1 MAKIAVYMTGGIALY
16 KGIEVIRSLERDGH
30 QVRVA
35 MTEAATKLVTP
46 STLHALTHHPVLT
59 SLWNDNNSPVPHIEL
74 ADWSDYAIVLPATA
88 NIIGKMA
95 HGIADDAVSTSI
107 LATAVPK
114 IVVPAMNTNMW
125 NNPAVQRNVA
135 QLRQDGVT
143 VLEPAVGM
151 LAEGYRGKGRLP
163 EPSEII
169 SQLRSIINGSIRG
182 SLLGKKVLITAGGTR
197 EPIDPVRFIGNRSS
211 GKMGIAIAKAAADA
225 GATVE
230 LVLGQISVPQP
241 VNPRI
246 NIYRVE
252 STEEMQ
258 AKVTEL
264 FPAAD
269 ILIMAAAV
277 ADFRPAQVA
286 NQKIKKQDDQE
297 RLGLQLVKTTDILKT
312 VAEKKRADQLVVGF
326 AAETTDLVQNANS
339 KLRRKNADIIIAN
352 SVAGDNGAFGSDL
365 NQVTI
370 LQLGTEPVQWSKMK
384 KIEVA
389 IKLIQLLATK
399 IK

>member
-35 MTEAATKLVTP
+35 MTESATKLVTP

-95 HGIADDAVSTSI
+95 HGIADDAVSTTI

-197 EPIDPVRFIGNRSS
+197 EAIDPVRFIGNRSS

-246 NIYRVE
+246 NIYQVE

-277 ADFRPAQVA
+277 ADFRPEQVA

-312 VAEKKRADQLVVGF
+312 VAEKKRTDQLVVGF
-326 AAETTDLVQNANS
+326 AAETTDLVQNANG

-370 LQLGTEPVQWSKMK
+370 LQLGTEPVQWSKMT

>member
-35 MTEAATKLVTP
+35 MTESATKLVTP

-230 LVLGQISVPQP
+230 LVLGQISVSQP

-312 VAEKKRADQLVVGF
+312 VAEKKRTDQLVVGF

-370 LQLGTEPVQWSKMK
+370 LQLGTEPVQWSKMT